1 MSFHDQQFELRQ
13 QAILQAALEL
23 FRVKPWDRVTIAE
36 VAVQAGIGKGTVYKH
51 FPSKEALY
59 AQLVINDSRANIAEF
74 RALHAR
80 LPKHEAMRTVTR
92 HAFAKLLDDPVMAQL
107 FMHCDRPD
115 FQERL
120 DPEFRQQFDALEHEY
135 LAFFTSMLND
145 TLGNPGLSVEDYE
158 RLLWS
163 ADACFT
169 GAMARV
175 AAGGIGHLCGRDE
188 LDAYLDQVTDFIMA
202 GLHGMAGQMLQTR
215 VEGTCESC

>member
-1 MSFHDQQFELRQ
+1 MSFHDQQFEQRQ
-13 QAILQAALEL
+13 QAILRAALAL
-23 FRVKPWDRVTIAE
+23 FRTKSWDRVTIAE
-36 VAVQAGIGKGTVYKH
+36 VAVEAGIGKGTVYKH

-59 AQLVINDSRANIAEF
+59 AQLVIDDSLANIAEF
-74 RALHAR
+74 RALHAS
-80 LPKHEAMRTVTR
+80 LPKREAMRTVTR

-120 DPEFRQQFDALEHEY
+120 APEYRSQFDQLEHHY
-135 LAFFTSMLND
+135 LAFFTDMLSD
-145 TLGNPGLSVEDYE
+145 ALGGPALSVEDYE

-175 AAGGIGHLCGRDE
+175 AAGGIGHLCGRTE
-188 LDAYLDQVTDFIMA
+188 MDAYLDQVTDFIMA
-202 GLHGMAGQMLQTR
+202 GLHGMADMMLQAKA
-215 VEGTCESC
+215 EGACKSC